1 MSIPFRAG
9 DGADTHA
16 AGFLR
21 VIRDAAGGY
30 DGALFV
36 MDPSGEPVEFVY
48 SRVETPRTVLWRPQ
62 DLRRRAARELT
73 SALFSVATSRPLVV
87 FAKADEVD
95 PGFFAGELQTPVA
108 TCRVAAQMAPL
119 STGADEQGEDVDA
132 AELHLLWSSGRPAG
146 GSPERTL
153 VDRLRAAGLLAEPF
167 ERAEA
172 GLREARGED
181 VSGLGAVQ

>member
-1 MSIPFRAG
+1 VSIPFRAAAG
-9 DGADTHA
+9 VDAHT

-36 MDPSGEPVEFVY
+36 MDPTGEPVEFVY
-48 SRVETPRTVLWRPQ
+48 SRVETPRTILWRPQ

-73 SALFSVATSRPLVV
+73 SALFSVATSRPLIV
-87 FAKADEVD
+87 FARADEVD
-95 PGFFAGELQTPVA
+95 PGFFAAELQTPVA
-108 TCRVAAQMAPL
+108 TCRVAPQRAPA

-132 AELHLLWSSGRPAG
+132 AELHLLWSSGRPAN
-146 GSPERTL
+146 GSPERAL

-167 ERAEA
+167 DRAEA

-181 VSGLGAVQ
+181 VSGLGAVR

>member
-1 MSIPFRAG
+1 MSIPFRAT
-9 DGADTHA
+9 DGVGAHV

-36 MDPSGEPVEFVY
+36 MNLKGEPVEFVY

-73 SALFSVATSRPLVV
+73 TALFSAATSRPLVV
-87 FAKADEVD
+87 FAMADEVD
-95 PGFFAGELQTPVA
+95 PGFFAGEIETPVA
-108 TCRVAAQMAPL
+108 TCRVAAQTAPL
-119 STGADEQGEDVDA
+119 ASGADEQGEDVDA

-167 ERAEA
+167 ERAAA